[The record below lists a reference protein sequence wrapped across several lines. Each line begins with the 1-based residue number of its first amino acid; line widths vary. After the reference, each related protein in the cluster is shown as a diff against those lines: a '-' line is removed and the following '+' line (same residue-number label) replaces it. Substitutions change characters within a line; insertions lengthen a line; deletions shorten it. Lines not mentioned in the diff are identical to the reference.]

1 MTALTIEVLQEG
13 PVQIVE
19 VQHPGP
25 RGLNALDINLLQID
39 GGAAATVYE
48 GAPYAVLDG
57 GGA

>member
-25 RGLNALDINLLQID
+25 RGLNAFDINLLQID
-39 GGAAATVYE
+39 GGAASTVFD
-48 GAPYAVLDG
+48 GTPQSVVDG